1 MSLAPVLADK
11 MEDCIRGEAHRRSA
25 DVVEYSVLSIIDT
38 VVFDSISEAADAGV
52 HTCVCGAITDAI
64 FWGRVATST

>member
-1 MSLAPVLADK
+1 MRFAPVLADK
-11 MEDCIRGEAHRRSA
+11 LEDRIRGEAHRRSA
-25 DVVEYSVLSIIDT
+25 DVVEYSVLSVIDT
-38 VVFDSISEAADAGV
+38 VVFDPISEAADAGV